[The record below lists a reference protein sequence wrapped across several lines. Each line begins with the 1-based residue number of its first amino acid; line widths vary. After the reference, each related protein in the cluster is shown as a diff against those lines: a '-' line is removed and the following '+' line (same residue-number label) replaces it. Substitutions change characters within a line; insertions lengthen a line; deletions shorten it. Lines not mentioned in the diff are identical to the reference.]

1 MMKYKDTLDKIAAK
15 AAKIT
20 LPEPLHLM
28 VEINHHFLSYF
39 YVSYEVDDDGF
50 IEILDVEVDS
60 FAPEFQLFTIEPLS
74 NVLDKFIVDCL
85 ERL

>member
-1 MMKYKDTLDKIAAK
+1 MKYKDTLDKIADK

-28 VEINHHFLSYF
+28 AEINHYFLSYF
-39 YVSYEVDDDGF
+39 YVSYELDDDGF
-50 IEILDVEVDS
+50 IETLDVEVDS

-74 NVLDKFIVDCL
+74 NVLDEFIIDCL
-85 ERL
+85 ERI